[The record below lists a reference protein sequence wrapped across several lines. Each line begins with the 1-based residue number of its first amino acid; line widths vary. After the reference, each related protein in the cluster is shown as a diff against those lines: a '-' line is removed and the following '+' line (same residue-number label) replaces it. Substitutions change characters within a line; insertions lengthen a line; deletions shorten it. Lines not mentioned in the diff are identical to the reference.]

1 MLTWLQCLITSLLSL
16 LAVHWIWR
24 IINRKSKKLHARVVN
39 AIVLNDIL
47 AFKKLFEEEIQLR
60 DKRIASESSLV
71 HLRRMRN
78 SGNVSG
84 RKDFSL
90 MNNYFHFLVGYD
102 FDEREKEFTRRDME
116 VVRSEL
122 RKGNVD
128 LEEYEYEDNG
138 GLLGEGG
145 LEGGEDVIRETSGA
159 DKHSEATSKAGVN
172 LLGGPTNPKTSQY
185 NIVHSLITQSSTDEP
200 ARGMTPEET
209 LSYAQLVLESRDF
222 FKDFPYSFEQK
233 YIYLMLQ
240 HGMQID
246 CVDNAGRTPLF
257 IACYLGKVECIN
269 KLLAKDASLTKKNS
283 KFMNLSP
290 LTALVLKRRFRI
302 LVDLLNQN
310 LIQLDFLINELEI
323 LNRQKTIRDAEFQ
336 DAMRV
341 LEPFLMKKQI
351 INFLHERKK
360 IKYLRPMSEEKVVHF
375 IHKYVIDDDLRDSG
389 LRKTGNS
396 AE

>member
-24 IINRKSKKLHARVVN
+24 IFTRKSKKLHARVVN
-39 AIVLNDIL
+39 AIVVNDIL
-47 AFKKLFEEEIQLR
+47 AFKKLFDEEIQVR
-60 DKRIASESSLV
+60 DKRIAAESSLV

-102 FDEREKEFTRRDME
+102 FDERDKEFTRRDME
-116 VVRSEL
+116 VVKSEL
-122 RKGNVD
+122 KKGNVD
-128 LEEYEYEDNG
+128 LGDYEYVDNQG
-138 GLLGEGG
+138 VEGVAR
-145 LEGGEDVIRETSGA
+145 LERDEGVIRETDDT
-159 DKHSEATSKAGVN
+159 DKHSEPRSKAGVN
-172 LLGGPTNPKTSQY
+172 SLDGPQNPRTSQY
-185 NIVHSLITQSSTDEP
+185 NIIHSLITQSSTDEP
-200 ARGMTPEET
+200 ARAMTPDET
-209 LSYAQLVLESRDF
+209 LTYAKLVLESRDY

-233 YIYLMLQ
+233 YIYLMLNQ
-240 HGMQID
+240 GMQID

-257 IACYLGKVECIN
+257 IACYLGKVEYIN
-269 KLLAKDASLTKKNS
+269 KLLAKGASLTKKNS
-283 KFMNLSP
+283 KFMYLSP
-290 LTALVLKRRFRI
+290 LTALVLKRRFGI

-323 LNRQKTIRDAEFQ
+323 LNRQKTIRDAEFH

-360 IKYLRPMSEEKVVHF
+360 IKYLRPMSDEKMVHF
-375 IHKYVIDDDLRDSG
+375 INKYVIDDDLRDSG

-396 AE
+396 SE